1 MAKKVNEFSI
11 LQPLAKELGYKNADE
26 LKEALG
32 KEEVGRGTRGAM
44 GNIGGAG
51 GAGTGFLG
59 GREVGSG
66 FSVGIKKRLA
76 GGQGLGQ
83 SVAGG
88 FKDFKETLSLGNIK
102 KRALE
107 KTFGGPGFISA
118 FARGKLKKKF
128 GGESSPTKEGEE
140 EQKGGE
146 KGSGGGDASSYL
158 GILAKSALVLPG
170 MARDTNVLRQNLQK
184 LVKLFG
190 GKAATKKE
198 ADAEKEESP
207 KVVTKKKNDDDVSSV
222 RVTPD
227 NESKE
232 ERKKDEEFFAGEDKK
247 EAEAEAAR
255 KEKPSEVKPNQDGQP
270 KKVGEGK
277 SPLED
282 IIGFL
287 KDGLISTFKSLFSP
301 MKLLKL
307 FGKIFVI
314 GTLIFSLFKGITAAW
329 DKWKETGSIKDALIS
344 GLGAIVDFLT
354 FGFFGEDSVKK
365 LFEGIADFFEPLIEG
380 AKGVYYT
387 VKDWIV
393 NNVGI
398 PRVDIPIPKILQKI
412 GAPASVGFGPYYP
425 FKSNPRSEADEIS
438 ERPLKSKDD
447 KKLQESTA
455 KGPKGS
461 GTSST
466 ESESKSPSKETPKMG
481 YTAGGEKLNFPGEV
495 IFDNATGKYSYKG
508 ISFNTP
514 ENQKELDTIVK
525 AIDDKAVIEYQGKD
539 ASGAPVTKTIN
550 GATGEIGVTPPK
562 QPTPVAPPA
571 AAPSGGGGGGAGSGG
586 EVSASSGGGKTA
598 SPPSELAATPPESGS
613 ELSDA
618 SAQIAEAQR
627 MESAAD
633 MGSSIDASSTNN
645 SSGST
650 GGSQA
655 KIADVYDTEFANLY
669 AMA

>member
-59 GREVGSG
+59 GREIGSG
-66 FSVGIKKRLA
+66 FGVGIKKRLA

-88 FKDFKETLSLGNIK
+88 FKDFKDTLSLGNIK

-118 FARGKLKKKF
+118 FARGKLKKKY
-128 GGESSPTKEGEE
+128 GNEKSPTKEGDEE

-146 KGSGGGDASSYL
+146 KGGGGGDASSYL

-184 LVKLFG
+184 LVKIFAG
-190 GKAATKKE
+190 PQEKGKKAYATKSDFKPSPLG
-198 ADAEKEESP
+198 DSSTGQVLNDSEKE
-207 KVVTKKKNDDDVSSV
+207 
-222 RVTPD
+222 R
-227 NESKE
+227 SK
-232 ERKKDEEFFAGEDKK
+232 DIDFFAAEDKK
-247 EAEAEAAR
+247 EADLEASKQKKEAPAAAAAPTA
-255 KEKPSEVKPNQDGQP
+255 EKKDEDGGGLLGTIIDLIKNGLMKGLKMLFNP
-270 KKVGEGK
+270 KTLLKALGKVLVIGA
-277 SPLED
+277 
-282 IIGFL
+282 IIG
-287 KDGLISTFKSLFSP
+287 SLFS
-301 MKLLKL
+301 
-307 FGKIFVI
+307 GIVD
-314 GTLIFSLFKGITAAW
+314 GFK
-329 DKWKETGSIKDALIS
+329 KYQETGSLFDAYKAF
-344 GLGAIVDFLT
+344 LGGILNFLT
-354 FGFFGEDSVKK
+354 FGLLGEEDVNSFFDAIGNF
-365 LFEGIADFFEPLIEG
+365 LEPLIDG
-380 AKGVYYT
+380 IKGIYYT
-387 VKDWIV
+387 VKDWVV

-398 PRVDIPIPKILQKI
+398 PKLGTFFGKDI
-412 GAPASVGFGPYYP
+412 GPYYP
-425 FKSNPRSEADEIS
+425 FKSNTSSTEPEIS
-438 ERPLKSKDD
+438 ERPIKAKED
-447 KKLQESTA
+447 KKLQESEAAAPSGSSMPGGEESGSPTPDI
-455 KGPKGS
+455 GNQPKALMTLS
-461 GTSST
+461 G
-466 ESESKSPSKETPKMG
+466 ESIKLPSGALFDNESKS
-481 YTAGGEKLNFPGEV
+481 L
-495 IFDNATGKYSYKG
+495 IYKG
-508 ISFNTP
+508 VSIPASKIGSQD
-514 ENQKELDTIVK
+514 EMDKIVQ
-525 AIDDKAVIEYQGKD
+525 AIDNKSVVEFQGKD
-539 ASGAPVTKTIN
+539 DSGAPVTKTIN

-571 AAPSGGGGGGAGSGG
+571 AAPSGGGGRGAGSGG
-586 EVSASSGGGKTA
+586 EVSASSGGGETA

-650 GGSQA
+650 GGSQP

>member
-66 FSVGIKKRLA
+66 FGVGIKKRLA

-118 FARGKLKKKF
+118 FARGKLKKKY
-128 GGESSPTKEGEE
+128 GNEKSPTKEGDEE
-140 EQKGGE
+140 EQKSGE
-146 KGSGGGDASSYL
+146 KGGGGGDASSYL

-184 LVKLFG
+184 LVKIFAG
-190 GKAATKKE
+190 PQEKGKKAYATKSDFKPSPLG
-198 ADAEKEESP
+198 DSSTGQVLNDSEKE
-207 KVVTKKKNDDDVSSV
+207 
-222 RVTPD
+222 R
-227 NESKE
+227 SK
-232 ERKKDEEFFAGEDKK
+232 DIDFFAAEDKK
-247 EAEAEAAR
+247 EADLEASKQKKETPAAAAAPTA
-255 KEKPSEVKPNQDGQP
+255 EKKDEDGGGLLGTIIDLIKNGLMKGLKMLFNP
-270 KKVGEGK
+270 KTLLKALGKVLVIGA
-277 SPLED
+277 
-282 IIGFL
+282 IIG
-287 KDGLISTFKSLFSP
+287 SLFS
-301 MKLLKL
+301 
-307 FGKIFVI
+307 GIVD
-314 GTLIFSLFKGITAAW
+314 GFK
-329 DKWKETGSIKDALIS
+329 KYQETGSLFDAYKAF
-344 GLGAIVDFLT
+344 LGGILNFLT
-354 FGFFGEDSVKK
+354 FGLLGEEDVNSFFDAIGNF
-365 LFEGIADFFEPLIEG
+365 LEPLIDG
-380 AKGVYYT
+380 IKGIYYT
-387 VKDWIV
+387 VKDWVV

-398 PRVDIPIPKILQKI
+398 PKLGTFFGVP
-412 GAPASVGFGPYYP
+412 VGPYYP
-425 FKSNPRSEADEIS
+425 FKSNPTSEEPEFSKRPIKAKEDKQLQKSEAGAPSGSSMPGGEESGSPTPDIGNQPKALMTLSGESI
-438 ERPLKSKDD
+438 
-447 KKLQESTA
+447 KL
-455 KGPKGS
+455 PS
-461 GTSST
+461 GALFDN
-466 ESESKSPSKETPKMG
+466 ESKS
-481 YTAGGEKLNFPGEV
+481 L
-495 IFDNATGKYSYKG
+495 IYKG
-508 ISFNTP
+508 VSIPASKIGSQD
-514 ENQKELDTIVK
+514 EMDKIVQ
-525 AIDDKAVIEYQGKD
+525 AIDNKSVVEFQGKD
-539 ASGAPVTKTIN
+539 DSGAPVTKTIN

-586 EVSASSGGGKTA
+586 EVSASSGGGETA

>member
-1 MAKKVNEFSI
+1 MAKKINEFSI

-66 FSVGIKKRLA
+66 FGVGIKKRLA

-118 FARGKLKKKF
+118 FARGKLKKKYA
-128 GGESSPTKEGEE
+128 GEKSPTKEGDEG
-140 EQKGGE
+140 EQKSGE
-146 KGSGGGDASSYL
+146 KGGGGGDASSYL

-184 LVKLFG
+184 LVKIFAG
-190 GKAATKKE
+190 PQEKGKKAYATKS
-198 ADAEKEESP
+198 DASGQVLNDSEKE
-207 KVVTKKKNDDDVSSV
+207 
-222 RVTPD
+222 R
-227 NESKE
+227 SK
-232 ERKKDEEFFAGEDKK
+232 DIDFFAAEDKK
-247 EAEAEAAR
+247 EADLEASKQKKEAPVAAAPTA
-255 KEKPSEVKPNQDGQP
+255 EKKDEDGGGLLGTIIDLIKNGLMKGLKMLFNP
-270 KKVGEGK
+270 KTILKTLGKVFVIGA
-277 SPLED
+277 
-282 IIGFL
+282 IIG
-287 KDGLISTFKSLFSP
+287 SLFS
-301 MKLLKL
+301 
-307 FGKIFVI
+307 GII
-314 GTLIFSLFKGITAAW
+314 DGFK
-329 DKWKETGSIKDALIS
+329 KYQETGSLFDAYKAF
-344 GLGAIVDFLT
+344 LGGILNFLT
-354 FGFFGEDSVKK
+354 LGFLGEEDVNS
-365 LFEGIADFFEPLIEG
+365 FFDAIGKFLEPLIDG
-380 AKGVYYT
+380 IKGIYYT

-398 PRVDIPIPKILQKI
+398 PKFEVAGIP
-412 GAPASVGFGPYYP
+412 FGPYYP
-425 FKSNPRSEADEIS
+425 FKSNPTSEEPEFSKRSIKAKEDKD
-438 ERPLKSKDD
+438 LQKSGAKAPSGSSMPGGEESSSPTPDIGNQP
-447 KKLQESTA
+447 KALMTLSGESIKL
-455 KGPKGS
+455 PS
-461 GTSST
+461 GALFDN
-466 ESESKSPSKETPKMG
+466 ESKS
-481 YTAGGEKLNFPGEV
+481 L
-495 IFDNATGKYSYKG
+495 IYKG
-508 ISFNTP
+508 VSIPASKIGSQD
-514 ENQKELDTIVK
+514 EMDKIVQ
-525 AIDDKAVIEYQGKD
+525 AIDNKSVVEYQGKD

-571 AAPSGGGGGGAGSGG
+571 AAPAGGGSGGTGGG
-586 EVSASSGGGKTA
+586 EVSASSAGGEQA
-598 SPPSELAATPPESGS
+598 SSPSELAATPPESGS

-618 SAQIAEAQR
+618 SAEIAEAQR
-627 MESAAD
+627 MESSAD
-633 MGSSIDASSTNN
+633 MGSSVDASSTNN

-650 GGSQA
+650 GGSQP

>member
-66 FSVGIKKRLA
+66 FGVGIKKRLA

-118 FARGKLKKKF
+118 FARGKLKKKY
-128 GGESSPTKEGEE
+128 GNEKSPTKEGDEE

-146 KGSGGGDASSYL
+146 KGGGGGDASSYL

-184 LVKLFG
+184 LVKIFAG
-190 GKAATKKE
+190 PQEKGKKAYATKSDFKPSPLG
-198 ADAEKEESP
+198 DSSTGQVLNDSEKE
-207 KVVTKKKNDDDVSSV
+207 
-222 RVTPD
+222 R
-227 NESKE
+227 SK
-232 ERKKDEEFFAGEDKK
+232 DIDFFAAEDKK
-247 EAEAEAAR
+247 EADLEASKQKKETPAAAAAPTA
-255 KEKPSEVKPNQDGQP
+255 EKKDEDGGGLLGTIIDLIKNGLMKGLKMLFNP
-270 KKVGEGK
+270 KTLLKALGKVFV
-277 SPLED
+277 
-282 IIGFL
+282 IGAIV
-287 KDGLISTFKSLFSP
+287 GSLFS
-301 MKLLKL
+301 
-307 FGKIFVI
+307 GIVD
-314 GTLIFSLFKGITAAW
+314 GFK
-329 DKWKETGSIKDALIS
+329 KYQETGSLFDAYKAF
-344 GLGAIVDFLT
+344 LGGILNFLT
-354 FGFFGEDSVKK
+354 FGLLGEEDVNSFFDAIGNF
-365 LFEGIADFFEPLIEG
+365 LEPLIDG
-380 AKGVYYT
+380 IKGIYYT

-398 PRVDIPIPKILQKI
+398 PKLGTFFGVP
-412 GAPASVGFGPYYP
+412 VGPYYP
-425 FKSNPRSEADEIS
+425 FKSNPTSEEPEFSKRPIKAKENKQLQKSEAGAPSGSSMPGGEESGSPTPDIGNQPKALMTLSGESI
-438 ERPLKSKDD
+438 
-447 KKLQESTA
+447 KL
-455 KGPKGS
+455 PS
-461 GTSST
+461 GALFDN
-466 ESESKSPSKETPKMG
+466 ESKS
-481 YTAGGEKLNFPGEV
+481 L
-495 IFDNATGKYSYKG
+495 IYKG
-508 ISFNTP
+508 VSIPASKIGSQD
-514 ENQKELDTIVK
+514 EMDKIVQ
-525 AIDDKAVIEYQGKD
+525 AIDNKSVVEFQGKD
-539 ASGAPVTKTIN
+539 DSGAPVTKTIN

-586 EVSASSGGGKTA
+586 EVSASSGGGETA

-650 GGSQA
+650 GGSQP

>member
-118 FARGKLKKKF
+118 FARGKLKKKY
-128 GGESSPTKEGEE
+128 GNEKSPTKEGDEE

-146 KGSGGGDASSYL
+146 KGGGGGDASSYL

-184 LVKLFG
+184 LVKIFAG
-190 GKAATKKE
+190 PQEKGKKAYATKSDFKPSPLG
-198 ADAEKEESP
+198 DSSTGQVLNDSEKE
-207 KVVTKKKNDDDVSSV
+207 
-222 RVTPD
+222 R
-227 NESKE
+227 SK
-232 ERKKDEEFFAGEDKK
+232 DIDFFAAEDKK
-247 EAEAEAAR
+247 EADLEASKQKKETPAAAAAPTA
-255 KEKPSEVKPNQDGQP
+255 EKKDEDGGGLLGTIIDLIKNGLMKGLKMLFNP
-270 KKVGEGK
+270 KTLLKALGKVLVIGA
-277 SPLED
+277 
-282 IIGFL
+282 IIG
-287 KDGLISTFKSLFSP
+287 SLFS
-301 MKLLKL
+301 
-307 FGKIFVI
+307 GIVD
-314 GTLIFSLFKGITAAW
+314 GFK
-329 DKWKETGSIKDALIS
+329 KYQETGSLFEAFKS
-344 GLGAIVDFLT
+344 FLGGILNFLT
-354 FGFFGEDSVKK
+354 FGLLGEEDVNSFFDAIGSF
-365 LFEGIADFFEPLIEG
+365 LEPLIDG
-380 AKGVYYT
+380 VKGIYYT
-387 VKDWIV
+387 VKDWMV

-398 PRVDIPIPKILQKI
+398 PKLGTFFGVP
-412 GAPASVGFGPYYP
+412 VGPYYP
-425 FKSNPRSEADEIS
+425 FKSNPTSEEPEFSKRPIKAKEDKQLQKSEAGAPSGSSMPGGEESGSPTPDIGNQPKALMTLSGESI
-438 ERPLKSKDD
+438 
-447 KKLQESTA
+447 KL
-455 KGPKGS
+455 PS
-461 GTSST
+461 GALFDN
-466 ESESKSPSKETPKMG
+466 ESKS
-481 YTAGGEKLNFPGEV
+481 L
-495 IFDNATGKYSYKG
+495 IYKG
-508 ISFNTP
+508 VSIPASKIGSQD
-514 ENQKELDTIVK
+514 EMDKIVQ
-525 AIDDKAVIEYQGKD
+525 AIDNKSVVEFQGKD
-539 ASGAPVTKTIN
+539 DSGAPVTKTIN

-586 EVSASSGGGKTA
+586 EVSASSGGGETA

-650 GGSQA
+650 GGLQP

>member
-1 MAKKVNEFSI
+1 MAKKINEFSI

-66 FSVGIKKRLA
+66 FGVGIKKRLA

-118 FARGKLKKKF
+118 FARGKLKKKYA
-128 GGESSPTKEGEE
+128 GEKSPTKEGDDGKEASAG
-140 EQKGGE
+140 KKDVGGN
-146 KGSGGGDASSYL
+146 SSAYL

-184 LVKLFG
+184 LVKIFAG
-190 GKAATKKE
+190 PQEKGKKAYATKS
-198 ADAEKEESP
+198 DASGQVLNDSEKE
-207 KVVTKKKNDDDVSSV
+207 
-222 RVTPD
+222 R
-227 NESKE
+227 SK
-232 ERKKDEEFFAGEDKK
+232 DIDFFAAEDKK
-247 EAEAEAAR
+247 EADLEASKQKKEAPAAAAPTA
-255 KEKPSEVKPNQDGQP
+255 EKKDEDGGGLLGTIIDLIKNGLMKGLKMLFNP
-270 KKVGEGK
+270 KTILKTLGKVFVIGA
-277 SPLED
+277 
-282 IIGFL
+282 IIG
-287 KDGLISTFKSLFSP
+287 SLFS
-301 MKLLKL
+301 
-307 FGKIFVI
+307 GII
-314 GTLIFSLFKGITAAW
+314 DGFK
-329 DKWKETGSIKDALIS
+329 KYQETGSLFDAYKAF
-344 GLGAIVDFLT
+344 LGGILNFLT
-354 FGFFGEDSVKK
+354 LGFLGEEDVNS
-365 LFEGIADFFEPLIEG
+365 FFDAIGNFLEPLIDG
-380 AKGVYYT
+380 IKGIYYT

-398 PRVDIPIPKILQKI
+398 PKFEVAGIP
-412 GAPASVGFGPYYP
+412 FGPYYP
-425 FKSNPRSEADEIS
+425 FKSNPTSEEPEFSKRSIKAKEDKD
-438 ERPLKSKDD
+438 LQKSGAKAPSGSSMPGGEESSSPTPDIGNQP
-447 KKLQESTA
+447 KALMTLSGESIKL
-455 KGPKGS
+455 PS
-461 GTSST
+461 GALFDN
-466 ESESKSPSKETPKMG
+466 ESKS
-481 YTAGGEKLNFPGEV
+481 L
-495 IFDNATGKYSYKG
+495 IYKG
-508 ISFNTP
+508 VSIPASKIGSQD
-514 ENQKELDTIVK
+514 EMDKIVQ
-525 AIDDKAVIEYQGKD
+525 AIDNKSVVEYQGKD
-539 ASGAPVTKTIN
+539 ANGAPVTKTIN

-571 AAPSGGGGGGAGSGG
+571 AAPAGGGGGGGGGG
-586 EVSASSGGGKTA
+586 EVSASSAGGEQA
-598 SPPSELAATPPESGS
+598 SSPSELAATPPESGS

-618 SAQIAEAQR
+618 SAEIAEAQR
-627 MESAAD
+627 MESSAD
-633 MGSSIDASSTNN
+633 MGSSVDASSTNN

-650 GGSQA
+650 GGSQP

>member
-66 FSVGIKKRLA
+66 FGVGIKKRLA
-76 GGQGLGQ
+76 AGQGLGQ
-83 SVAGG
+83 AVSGG
-88 FKDFKETLSLGNIK
+88 FGEFKETLSLGNIK

-118 FARGKLKKKF
+118 FARGKLKKKY
-128 GGESSPTKEGEE
+128 GNEKSPTKEGDEE

-146 KGSGGGDASSYL
+146 KGGGGGDASSYL

-184 LVKLFG
+184 LVKIFAG
-190 GKAATKKE
+190 PQEKGKKAYATKSDFKPSPLG
-198 ADAEKEESP
+198 DSSTGQVLNDSEKE
-207 KVVTKKKNDDDVSSV
+207 
-222 RVTPD
+222 R
-227 NESKE
+227 SK
-232 ERKKDEEFFAGEDKK
+232 DIDFFAAEDKK
-247 EAEAEAAR
+247 EADLEASKQKKETPAAAAAPTA
-255 KEKPSEVKPNQDGQP
+255 EKKDEDGGGLLGTIIDLIKNGLMKGLKMLFNP
-270 KKVGEGK
+270 KTLLKALGKVLVIGA
-277 SPLED
+277 
-282 IIGFL
+282 IIG
-287 KDGLISTFKSLFSP
+287 SLFS
-301 MKLLKL
+301 
-307 FGKIFVI
+307 GIVD
-314 GTLIFSLFKGITAAW
+314 GFK
-329 DKWKETGSIKDALIS
+329 KYQETGSLFEAFKS
-344 GLGAIVDFLT
+344 FLGGILNFLT
-354 FGFFGEDSVKK
+354 FGLLGEEDVNSFFDAIGNF
-365 LFEGIADFFEPLIEG
+365 LEPLIDG
-380 AKGVYYT
+380 IKGIYYT
-387 VKDWIV
+387 VKDWVV

-398 PRVDIPIPKILQKI
+398 PKLGTFFGVP
-412 GAPASVGFGPYYP
+412 VGPYYP
-425 FKSNPRSEADEIS
+425 FKSNPTSEEPEFSKRPIKAKEDKQLQKSEAGAPSGSSMPGGEESGSPTPDIGNQPKALMTLSGESI
-438 ERPLKSKDD
+438 
-447 KKLQESTA
+447 KL
-455 KGPKGS
+455 PS
-461 GTSST
+461 GALFDN
-466 ESESKSPSKETPKMG
+466 ESKS
-481 YTAGGEKLNFPGEV
+481 L
-495 IFDNATGKYSYKG
+495 IYKG
-508 ISFNTP
+508 VSIPASKIGSQD
-514 ENQKELDTIVK
+514 EMDKIVE
-525 AIDDKAVIEYQGKD
+525 AIDNKSVVEFQGKD
-539 ASGAPVTKTIN
+539 ASGASVTKTIN

-586 EVSASSGGGKTA
+586 EVSASSGGGETA

>member
-66 FSVGIKKRLA
+66 FGVGIKKRLA

-118 FARGKLKKKF
+118 FARGKLKKKY
-128 GGESSPTKEGEE
+128 GNEKSPTKEGDEE

-146 KGSGGGDASSYL
+146 KGGGGGDASSYL

-184 LVKLFG
+184 LVKIFAG
-190 GKAATKKE
+190 PQEKGKKAYATKSDFKPSPLG
-198 ADAEKEESP
+198 DSSTGQVLNDSEKE
-207 KVVTKKKNDDDVSSV
+207 
-222 RVTPD
+222 R
-227 NESKE
+227 SK
-232 ERKKDEEFFAGEDKK
+232 DIDFFAAEDKK
-247 EAEAEAAR
+247 EADLEASKQKKETPAAAAAPTA
-255 KEKPSEVKPNQDGQP
+255 EKKDEDGGGLLGTIIDLIKNGLMKGLKMLFNP
-270 KKVGEGK
+270 KTLLKALGKVFV
-277 SPLED
+277 
-282 IIGFL
+282 IGAIV
-287 KDGLISTFKSLFSP
+287 GSLFS
-301 MKLLKL
+301 
-307 FGKIFVI
+307 GIVD
-314 GTLIFSLFKGITAAW
+314 GFK
-329 DKWKETGSIKDALIS
+329 KYQETGSLFDAYKAF
-344 GLGAIVDFLT
+344 LGGILNFLT
-354 FGFFGEDSVKK
+354 FGLLGEEEVNSFFDAIGNF
-365 LFEGIADFFEPLIEG
+365 LEPLIDG
-380 AKGVYYT
+380 IKGIYYT
-387 VKDWIV
+387 VKDWVV

-398 PRVDIPIPKILQKI
+398 PKLGTFFGVP
-412 GAPASVGFGPYYP
+412 VGPYYP
-425 FKSNPRSEADEIS
+425 FKSNPTSEEPEFSKRPIKAKEDKQLQKSEAGAPSGSSMPGGEESGSPTPDIGNQPKALMTLSGESI
-438 ERPLKSKDD
+438 
-447 KKLQESTA
+447 KL
-455 KGPKGS
+455 PS
-461 GTSST
+461 GALFDN
-466 ESESKSPSKETPKMG
+466 ESKS
-481 YTAGGEKLNFPGEV
+481 L
-495 IFDNATGKYSYKG
+495 IYKG
-508 ISFNTP
+508 VSIPASKIGSQD
-514 ENQKELDTIVK
+514 EMDKIVQ
-525 AIDDKAVIEYQGKD
+525 AIDNKSVVEFQGKD
-539 ASGAPVTKTIN
+539 DSGAPVTKTIN

-586 EVSASSGGGKTA
+586 EISASSGGGETA

-650 GGSQA
+650 GGSQP

>member
-66 FSVGIKKRLA
+66 FGVGIKKRLA

-118 FARGKLKKKF
+118 FARGKLKKKY
-128 GGESSPTKEGEE
+128 GNEKSPTKEGDEE

-146 KGSGGGDASSYL
+146 KGGGGGDASSYL

-184 LVKLFG
+184 LVKIFAG
-190 GKAATKKE
+190 PQEKGKKAYATKSDFKPSPLG
-198 ADAEKEESP
+198 DSSTGQVLNDSEKE
-207 KVVTKKKNDDDVSSV
+207 
-222 RVTPD
+222 R
-227 NESKE
+227 SK
-232 ERKKDEEFFAGEDKK
+232 DIDFFAAEDKK
-247 EAEAEAAR
+247 EADLEASKQKKETPAAAAAPTA
-255 KEKPSEVKPNQDGQP
+255 EKKDEDGGGLLGTIIDLIKNGLMKGLKMLFNP
-270 KKVGEGK
+270 KTLLKALGKVFV
-277 SPLED
+277 
-282 IIGFL
+282 IGAIV
-287 KDGLISTFKSLFSP
+287 GSLFS
-301 MKLLKL
+301 
-307 FGKIFVI
+307 GIVD
-314 GTLIFSLFKGITAAW
+314 GFK
-329 DKWKETGSIKDALIS
+329 KYQETGSLFDAYKAF
-344 GLGAIVDFLT
+344 LGGILNFLT
-354 FGFFGEDSVKK
+354 FGLLGEEDVNSFFDAIGNF
-365 LFEGIADFFEPLIEG
+365 LEPLIDG
-380 AKGVYYT
+380 IKGIYYT
-387 VKDWIV
+387 VKDWVV

-398 PRVDIPIPKILQKI
+398 PKMKVL
-412 GAPASVGFGPYYP
+412 GVSVGPYYP
-425 FKSNPRSEADEIS
+425 FKSNPKSEEPEISQRPIKAKEDKELQKSEAGAPSGSSMPGGEESGSPTPDIGNQPKALMTLSGESI
-438 ERPLKSKDD
+438 
-447 KKLQESTA
+447 KL
-455 KGPKGS
+455 PS
-461 GTSST
+461 GALFDN
-466 ESESKSPSKETPKMG
+466 ESKS
-481 YTAGGEKLNFPGEV
+481 L
-495 IFDNATGKYSYKG
+495 IYKG
-508 ISFNTP
+508 VSIPASKIGSQD
-514 ENQKELDTIVK
+514 EMDKIVQ
-525 AIDDKAVIEYQGKD
+525 AIDNKSVVEYQGKD

-571 AAPSGGGGGGAGSGG
+571 AVPSGGGGGEVSAGGAGGNNMSAGGGGG
-586 EVSASSGGGKTA
+586 EVLAGGGGAASSGSDISNA
-598 SPPSELAATPPESGS
+598 S
-613 ELSDA
+613 SDV
-618 SAQIAEAQR
+618 AEAQR

-650 GGSQA
+650 GGSQP

>member
-1 MAKKVNEFSI
+1 MAKKINEFSI

-66 FSVGIKKRLA
+66 FGVGIKKRLA

-118 FARGKLKKKF
+118 FARGKLKKKYA
-128 GGESSPTKEGEE
+128 GEKSPTKEGDEE

-146 KGSGGGDASSYL
+146 KGGGGGDASSYL

-184 LVKLFG
+184 LVKIFAG
-190 GKAATKKE
+190 PQEKGKKAYATKSDFKPSPLG
-198 ADAEKEESP
+198 DSSTGQVLNDSEKE
-207 KVVTKKKNDDDVSSV
+207 
-222 RVTPD
+222 R
-227 NESKE
+227 SK
-232 ERKKDEEFFAGEDKK
+232 DIDFFAAEDKK
-247 EAEAEAAR
+247 EADLEASKQKKEAPVAAAPTA
-255 KEKPSEVKPNQDGQP
+255 EKKDEDGGGLLGTIIDLIKNGLMKGLKKLFNP
-270 KKVGEGK
+270 KVLMKALGKVFVIGA
-277 SPLED
+277 
-282 IIGFL
+282 IIG
-287 KDGLISTFKSLFSP
+287 SLFS
-301 MKLLKL
+301 
-307 FGKIFVI
+307 GIVD
-314 GTLIFSLFKGITAAW
+314 GFK
-329 DKWKETGSIKDALIS
+329 KYQETGSLFDAYKAF
-344 GLGAIVDFLT
+344 LGGILNFLT
-354 FGFFGEDSVKK
+354 FGLLGEEEVNSFFDAIGNF
-365 LFEGIADFFEPLIEG
+365 LEPLIDG
-380 AKGVYYT
+380 IKGIYYT

-398 PRVDIPIPKILQKI
+398 PKIKVAGIP
-412 GAPASVGFGPYYP
+412 FGPYYP
-425 FKSNPRSEADEIS
+425 FKSNPTSEEPEFS
-438 ERPLKSKDD
+438 NRPIKAKEDKDLQKSGAKAPSGSSMPGGEESSSPTPDIGNQP
-447 KKLQESTA
+447 KALMTLSGESVKL
-455 KGPKGS
+455 PS
-461 GTSST
+461 GALFDN
-466 ESESKSPSKETPKMG
+466 ESKS
-481 YTAGGEKLNFPGEV
+481 L
-495 IFDNATGKYSYKG
+495 IYKG
-508 ISFNTP
+508 VSIPASKIGSQD
-514 ENQKELDTIVK
+514 EMDKIVQ
-525 AIDDKAVIEYQGKD
+525 AIDNKSVVEYQGKD
-539 ASGAPVTKTIN
+539 DSGAPVTKTIN

-571 AAPSGGGGGGAGSGG
+571 AAPAGGGGGGGG
-586 EVSASSGGGKTA
+586 GREVSASSAGGEQA
-598 SPPSELAATPPESGS
+598 SSPSELAATPPESGS

-618 SAQIAEAQR
+618 SAEIAEAQR
-627 MESAAD
+627 MESSAD
-633 MGSSIDASSTNN
+633 MGSSVDASSTNN

-650 GGSQA
+650 GGSQP